1 MDIFVKVEWFSSL
14 EKLSGDL
21 VMSVIIIIYRI
32 DIFFF
37 IKKEKNVSWWQFL
50 YSDSLVTM

>member
-1 MDIFVKVEWFSSL
+1 MWISSVKVEWFSSL

-32 DIFFF
+32 DIFF
-37 IKKEKNVSWWQFL
+37 L
-50 YSDSLVTM
+50 